1 MSSIKNLLQAAP
13 KMRNITPVPMG
24 QLVKKKG
31 QFKGS
36 TLKKGGVKTKGY
48 RNG

>member
-1 MSSIKNLLQAAP
+1 MLKGKDLLKAAP
-13 KMRNITPVPMG
+13 NMRNITPVPMG

-36 TLKKGGVKTKGY
+36 TLKRGGTKRKG
-48 RNG
+48 